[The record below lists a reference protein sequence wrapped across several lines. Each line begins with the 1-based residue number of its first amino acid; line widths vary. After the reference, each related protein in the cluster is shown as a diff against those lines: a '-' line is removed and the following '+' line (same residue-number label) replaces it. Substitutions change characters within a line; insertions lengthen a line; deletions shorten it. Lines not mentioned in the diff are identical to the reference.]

1 MNISTSTEFKHDRAF
16 FLGLFAYFHTTGVSD
31 STSVKQKS
39 KGNATKRNLLTAK
52 LGHGQD
58 NNRLYWLLTD
68 FQIWCRLVQGFTT
81 KGAFVR
87 LLYKLILI
95 ALNQIWGSNFRVWM
109 SRARNLNTLKS
120 RSRNLKSQNVS
131 GSQRKTLVSRSRKV
145 SHLPF
150 ATPPSSVAN
159 QNAGFALVHL
169 NWVILTKFS
178 RYLFSVRSVFGIL
191 GMVFLLRN
199 TS

>member
-1 MNISTSTEFKHDRAF
+1 MVLIHEHFHLNLVQTRPRV
-16 FLGLFAYFHTTGVSD
+16 LFGPFCLLSHNWSKWQHTTGVSD

-39 KGNATKRNLLTAK
+39 KGDATKRNLLTAK
-52 LGHGQD
+52 LGHGQE

-150 ATPPSSVAN
+150 ATP
-159 QNAGFALVHL
+159 
-169 NWVILTKFS
+169 I
-178 RYLFSVRSVFGIL
+178 I
-191 GMVFLLRN
+191 
-199 TS
+199 